1 MKKLLLIL
9 LCLPLL
15 FNSCK
20 KEKINYSLNFEANHW
35 ISESNMF
42 TTPGAYY
49 SWSVEDEDGNSK
61 YDRSSSINQETVF
74 GTTAAQTGDWIWVY
88 ISVYDVFCNGS
99 VTCNSDDGDIFLYE
113 STDNLY
119 INESDGITAKRVSIN
134 GKDTIIPVKAQKF
147 QIR

>member
-1 MKKLLLIL
+1 
-9 LCLPLL
+9 
-15 FNSCK
+15 
-20 KEKINYSLNFEANHW
+20 
-35 ISESNMF
+35 MF
-42 TTPGAYY
+42 AAPGAYY
-49 SWSVEDEDGNSK
+49 SWSAEDEDENSK

-99 VTCNSDDGDIFLYE
+99 VTCNSDDGDIFLYA

-119 INESDGITAKRVSIN
+119 INESDDITAKRVSIN

>member
-1 MKKLLLIL
+1 MKELLLIL
-9 LCLPLL
+9 LCLPML

-61 YDRSSSINQETVF
+61 YDRSASINQETVF
-74 GTTAAQTGDWIWVY
+74 GTTAAQTGDWIRVY

-99 VTCNSDDGDIFLYE
+99 VTCNSDDEDIFLYA
-113 STDNLY
+113 STDNLF
-119 INESDGITAKRVSIN
+119 INESDYITAKRVSIN
-134 GKDTIIPVKAQKF
+134 GKDTIIHVKAQNF

>member
-42 TTPGAYY
+42 TAPGAYY

-74 GTTAAQTGDWIWVY
+74 GTTGDWIWVY

-99 VTCNSDDGDIFLYE
+99 VTCNSDDGDIFLYA

-119 INESDGITAKRVSIN
+119 INESDDITAKRVSIN

>member
-42 TTPGAYY
+42 TAPGAYY

-99 VTCNSDDGDIFLYE
+99 VTCNSDDGDIFLYA

-119 INESDGITAKRVSIN
+119 INESDDITARKVSIN